1 MKFSEENHYDI
12 FKIIE
17 DEKER
22 QEKHLELIASENFV
36 SEAILKAQGSILTN
50 KYAEGYPQKRYY
62 CGCENVDEI
71 EKIAIEKVKKLF
83 NVKFANV
90 QPHSGSQ
97 ANMAV
102 YQALLEPND
111 VILGMSL
118 NDGGHLTHGSRISFS
133 GKFFRS
139 FSYGVSSKTETI
151 DYQQVR
157 KIALEVKP
165 KLIIAGASSYP
176 RIIDFK
182 KFREIADEVGS
193 YLMVDMAHI
202 SGLVATGLH
211 PCPFLAGA
219 DVVTST
225 THKTLRG
232 PRGGIILSNNEE
244 IMKKINKGVFP
255 GTQGGPLMHVI
266 AAKAISF
273 EEALKED
280 FKIYQQQVL
289 KNSLSLT
296 NTFLKLGY
304 RLVSGTSEN
313 HLILID
319 LKQKHPHLNGEI
331 ASKTLK
337 KANIIVNKNV
347 IPFEKEK
354 VFNTS
359 GLRIGTPAMTT
370 RGFKE
375 KEFIETAHLIDEI
388 LNNYHNEE
396 VIEKVRQKTLL
407 LTEKFLFYNKN

>member
-1 MKFSEENHYDI
+1 MNFLKKNHYDI
-12 FKIIE
+12 FKIIS

-36 SEAILKAQGSILTN
+36 SKSILEAQGSVLTN

-62 CGCENVDEI
+62 CGCEYVDKI
-71 EKIAIEKVKKLF
+71 EKIAIENVKKLF

-102 YQALLEPND
+102 FQSLLEPND

-118 NDGGHLTHGSRISFS
+118 NDGGHLTHGSRVSFS

-139 FSYGVSSKTETI
+139 FSYKVSPETEKI
-151 DYQQVR
+151 DYKQVR
-157 KIALEVKP
+157 EIALKVKP
-165 KLIIAGASSYP
+165 KLIIAGASSYS
-176 RIIDFK
+176 RIINFK

-202 SGLVATGLH
+202 AGLVAVGLH
-211 PCPFLAGA
+211 PCPFLAQA

-255 GTQGGPLMHVI
+255 GIQGGPLMNVI
-266 AAKAISF
+266 AAKAIAF
-273 EEALKED
+273 EEALKKD
-280 FKIYQQQVL
+280 FKIYQKQVL
-289 KNSLSLT
+289 KNSLSLA

-304 RLVSGTSEN
+304 RLVSGTTEN

-319 LKQKHPHLNGEI
+319 IKHKHPHLNGKI
-331 ASKTLK
+331 ASENLK

-354 VFNTS
+354 F
-359 GLRIGTPAMTT
+359 
-370 RGFKE
+370 
-375 KEFIETAHLIDEI
+375 FILVE
-388 LNNYHNEE
+388 
-396 VIEKVRQKTLL
+396 
-407 LTEKFLFYNKN
+407 